1 MVYPLCRVAN
11 LGHNRPAREAAA
23 LRPSWR
29 PAPKLA
35 LPPPPSMLTP
45 PNRPHALLG
54 GVHNSTSSAS
64 APRRKGGYILP
75 GGPPNILMVLSDDH
89 GFTDIGPDIDSNVV
103 TPVLTALRK
112 NGMHFANGYATAAQ
126 CVPSRAGLLS
136 GRNQST
142 YLTLT
147 LPLTLAL
154 ALTLTLTL
162 TRNQNTFGLW
172 KNEADAGFGAS
183 TLPPRP
189 HVTTI
194 AEHLKGLGGYVTGI
208 TLTLT
213 LTPTLN
219 LTLALTLIPTPTPT
233 PNPNQVCHGHGGQ
246 VAPRRRQKPDRERR
260 RSRV

>member
-1 MVYPLCRVAN
+1 MRGRYIESVSAPPVRHRNSGVGRLAFLRDSYSISNSPFWCRVAN
-11 LGHNRPAREAAA
+11 PGLHSAALGGGAAA
-23 LRPSWR
+23 S
-29 PAPKLA
+29 
-35 LPPPPSMLTP
+35 PPSMLTP

-64 APRRKGGYILP
+64 APRRKGGYSLP

-89 GFTDIGPDIDSNVV
+89 GYTDIGPDIDSNVV

-162 TRNQNTFGLW
+162 T
-172 KNEADAGFGAS
+172 
-183 TLPPRP
+183 
-189 HVTTI
+189 
-194 AEHLKGLGGYVTGI
+194 
-208 TLTLT
+208 
-213 LTPTLN
+213 
-219 LTLALTLIPTPTPT
+219 LALTQP
-233 PNPNQVCHGHGGQ
+233 
-246 VAPRRRQKPDRERR
+246 
-260 RSRV
+260 